1 MKRKNIEEMTFV
13 FPKEEALKEGNIE
26 KIIKKIESELRN
38 VKQNPQVKII
48 FK

>member
-1 MKRKNIEEMTFV
+1 MKRKNLTEMTFV
-13 FPKEEALKEGNIE
+13 FPKEALKEGNIE
-26 KIIKKIESELRN
+26 KIINKIETELRN